1 MMTNRH
7 AYLIMAHNNFEQLKK
22 LVECIDY
29 KDNDIYIHIDK
40 KVKNIDYNNIEKN
53 VVYSKIYW
61 INKRINVKW
70 GDYSQV
76 KCEMLLLKK
85 AFEKKYLYYHLIS
98 GSDMLLKKPE
108 IINEFFE
115 KNKGKEFLHFESSAQ
130 NKEYID
136 RISKYYFFVGRNKNI
151 VKKILYKSI
160 LFFQKPSNRKVNN
173 LVVLKGANWCSIT
186 NDFVKYLIDNEKY
199 IKHIFNHTLNPDEI
213 FMQTMLINSKFKE
226 RLYYNKFDNN
236 YESIMYC
243 IDWKRGNPYEFT
255 MDDYDYLIN
264 SKMLFARKFNW
275 NKDKNIIEKLY
286 NNIKNGEI

>member
-53 VVYSKIYW
+53 VVYSRIYW

-115 KNKGKEFLHFESSAQ
+115 KNKGKEFLHFESSTQ

-160 LFFQKPSNRKVNN
+160 LFFQKPFKRKVNN
-173 LVVLKGANWCSIT
+173 LIVLKGANWCSIT

-255 MDDYDYLIN
+255 MDDYDYLNN